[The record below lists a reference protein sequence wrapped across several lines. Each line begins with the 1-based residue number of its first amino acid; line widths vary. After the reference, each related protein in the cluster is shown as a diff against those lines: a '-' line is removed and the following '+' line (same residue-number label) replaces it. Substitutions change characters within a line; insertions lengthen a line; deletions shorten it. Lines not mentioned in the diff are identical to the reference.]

1 MTFKLWL
8 PFVMLALCLPQCPGF
23 HGARFA
29 PEKCA
34 STNGYTVLDP
44 IRHGN
49 LTVFPVVSAVSHDT
63 REFLTLDEGVRSGE
77 VVVTEYGNVQ
87 GLMRRREAPLPR
99 DRRPG
104 QPAGAGQ

>member
-8 PFVMLALCLPQCPGF
+8 PFVMLAL
-23 HGARFA
+23 FA
-29 PEKCA
+29 AMSWFPRSAIRAGEIA

-63 REFLTLDEGVRSGE
+63 REFLTLDEGVRSGR
-77 VVVTEYGNVQ
+77 GSSNRIWQ
-87 GLMRRREAPLPR
+87 C
-99 DRRPG
+99 
-104 QPAGAGQ
+104 AGFNAQAGGATSA